1 MYRKQLK
8 DLTIRDSFLF
18 TAVMSEEANCKPF
31 LEMLL
36 GIEIQ
41 RIEVSYEKSF
51 IHNPQYKGI
60 RLDVYASDEN
70 NTRYDIE
77 LQVAGQNLGKRVRYY
92 HGEMDRDLLRAGHPY
107 EELPDTYVIFICNF
121 DPFGKGKYCYVFEN
135 RCLEEPG
142 LSMGDGARSIFL
154 NTTGNNPEDI
164 SEDLRGFL
172 DFIRQ
177 DTPATDTVPATTYVK
192 QLQESVRRVKQ
203 DGERERQYM
212 YIWDLTRD
220 VELNTKRESILELLE
235 DHGTISEELKN
246 RILSEVNSAR
256 LKAMHKAAAKAPSL
270 SWFEDFI
277 TNL

>member
-1 MYRKQLK
+1 M
-8 DLTIRDSFLF
+8 
-18 TAVMSEEANCKPF
+18 
-31 LEMLL
+31 
-36 GIEIQ
+36 
-41 RIEVSYEKSF
+41 
-51 IHNPQYKGI
+51 
-60 RLDVYASDEN
+60 AS
-70 NTRYDIE
+70 
-77 LQVAGQNLGKRVRYY
+77 QNLGKRVRYY
-92 HGEMDRDLLRAGHPY
+92 HGEMERDLLRAGHPY

-121 DPFGKGKYCYVFEN
+121 DPFGKGKYCYVFQN

-212 YIWDLTRD
+212 FIWELRRESEAIG
-220 VELNTKRESILELLE
+220 ELNAKRQDILELLE
-235 DHGTISEELKN
+235 DFEPISEELRN
-246 RILSEVNSAR
+246 HILSETNADR

-277 TNL
+277 INL